1 MITLLKVDEI
11 WAWPVASTL
20 TTLFDDVVVF
30 AIIHLVLL
38 GRLLLVGNGL
48 LLSLSGTGI
57 VLSALT
63 AYRKTDTMTDT
74 SVATDIHQSFD
85 VHLDGGTKLT
95 LDLVLLGDEGT
106 YSGYLIVVPFTDLDV
121 VIDSALLE
129 NLSRGAA
136 ADTVDVGETYLTSFV
151 VR

>member
-20 TTLFDDVVVF
+20 TTLFDDVVFF

-38 GRLLLVGNGL
+38 GRLLLVGNSL
-48 LLSLSGTGI
+48 LLTLSCTGI
-57 VLSALT
+57 VLGTLT
-63 AYRKTDTMTDT
+63 AYWETETMTDT
-74 SVATDIHQSFD
+74 PVATDIHQSFN
-85 VHLDGGTKLT
+85 VHLDGRTKLA
-95 LDLVLLGDEGT
+95 LNLVLVVDEST
-106 YSGYLIVVPFTDLDV
+106 DSGNLVIVPITDLDV
-121 VIDSALLE
+121 VIDTALLK